1 MKEKSSIPI
10 NQEEIAEYLKDIRR
24 IRVMT
29 PERERILAQ
38 KMLSPEVTEQE
49 KKMVQKELLEG
60 NLRFVIT
67 VSKQYQNQG
76 LDLSDLI
83 AEGNYGLMKAI
94 ENFDWSKG
102 LRFISYAVWWVRQS
116 ILQSLNENART
127 IRLPVNVVQELHRA
141 KKELDNKGVE
151 LPDKFT
157 TLPYTI
163 NLDNPLN
170 EEGDTLIDVLNNP
183 NAELADA
190 GLSTEDTLKKKL
202 IEMLDILDN
211 RERVIIEDYF
221 GLSGNNRTLEDIG
234 GDFSLTKERVRQIKE
249 KALRKLRNETA
260 GLFDYI

>member
-10 NQEEIAEYLKDIRR
+10 NQEEIAGYLKDIRR

-29 PERERILAQ
+29 PERERELAQ
-38 KMLSPEVTEQE
+38 KMLSPDITDRE
-49 KKMVQKELLEG
+49 KKEIQQELLEG

-94 ENFDWSKG
+94 ENFDWTKG

-141 KKELDNKGVE
+141 KKELDSAGVE
-151 LPDKFT
+151 LPEKFA

-170 EEGDTLIDVLNNP
+170 EEGDTLLDILNNP

-190 GLSTEDTLKKKL
+190 NLSTEDTLKKKL
-202 IEMLDILDN
+202 LEMLDVLDN

-221 GLSGNNRTLEDIG
+221 GLTGNTRTLEDIG

-249 KALRKLRNETA
+249 KALRKLRNETSS
-260 GLFDYI
+260 LFDYM

>member
-10 NQEEIAEYLKDIRR
+10 NQEEIAGYLKDIRR

-29 PERERILAQ
+29 PERERTLAQ
-38 KMLSPEVTEQE
+38 KMLSPDVTEQE
-49 KKMVQKELLEG
+49 KKTIQRELLEG

-94 ENFDWSKG
+94 DNFDWSKG

-141 KKELDNKGVE
+141 KKALDATGVE
-151 LPDKFT
+151 LPEKFAS
-157 TLPYTI
+157 LPYTI

-170 EEGDTLIDVLNNP
+170 EEGDTLVDILTNP

-202 IEMLDILDN
+202 IEMLNVLDS
-211 RERVIIEDYF
+211 RERLIIENYF
-221 GLSGNNRTLEDIG
+221 GLSGNTRTLEDIG
-234 GDFSLTKERVRQIKE
+234 DDFSLTKERVRQIKE
-249 KALRKLRNETA
+249 KALRKLRNETSS
-260 GLFDYI
+260 LFDYI

>member
-10 NQEEIAEYLKDIRR
+10 NQEEIAGYLKDIRR

-29 PERERILAQ
+29 PERERTLAQ
-38 KMLSPEVTEQE
+38 KMLSPDVTEQE
-49 KKMVQKELLEG
+49 KKTIQRELLEG

-94 ENFDWSKG
+94 DNFDWSKG

-141 KKELDNKGVE
+141 KKALDATGVE
-151 LPDKFT
+151 LPEKFAS
-157 TLPYTI
+157 LPYTI

-202 IEMLDILDN
+202 IEILNVLDS
-211 RERVIIEDYF
+211 RERLIIENYF
-221 GLSGNNRTLEDIG
+221 GLSGNTRTLEDIG

-249 KALRKLRNETA
+249 KALRKLRNETSS
-260 GLFDYI
+260 LFDYI

>member
-10 NQEEIAEYLKDIRR
+10 NQEEIAGYLKDIRR

-29 PERERILAQ
+29 PDREKELA
-38 KMLSPEVTEQE
+38 KKILSPDTTEQE
-49 KKMVQKELLEG
+49 KKKIHKELLEG

-94 ENFDWSKG
+94 ENFDWTKG

-141 KKELDNKGVE
+141 KKDL
-151 LPDKFT
+151 
-157 TLPYTI
+157 
-163 NLDNPLN
+163 
-170 EEGDTLIDVLNNP
+170 
-183 NAELADA
+183 
-190 GLSTEDTLKKKL
+190 
-202 IEMLDILDN
+202 
-211 RERVIIEDYF
+211 
-221 GLSGNNRTLEDIG
+221 
-234 GDFSLTKERVRQIKE
+234 
-249 KALRKLRNETA
+249 
-260 GLFDYI
+260 

>member
-10 NQEEIAEYLKDIRR
+10 NQEEIAGYLKDIRR

-29 PERERILAQ
+29 PDRERELAQ
-38 KMLSPEVTEQE
+38 RMLSPDITEKE
-49 KKMVQKELLEG
+49 KRAIQQELLEG

-141 KKELDNKGVE
+141 KKELDSAGVE
-151 LPDKFT
+151 LPEKFA

-170 EEGDTLIDVLNNP
+170 EEGDTLLDILNNP
-183 NAELADA
+183 NAEPADA
-190 GLSTEDTLKKKL
+190 NLSTEDTLKKKL
-202 IEMLDILDN
+202 IEMLDVLDN

-221 GLSGNNRTLEDIG
+221 GLSGNTRTLEDIG

-249 KALRKLRNETA
+249 KALRKLRNETSS
-260 GLFDYI
+260 LFDYM

>member
-10 NQEEIAEYLKDIRR
+10 NQEEIAGYLKDIRR

-29 PERERILAQ
+29 PDRERELAQ
-38 KMLSPEVTEQE
+38 RMLSPDITEKE
-49 KKMVQKELLEG
+49 KKEIQQELLEG

-76 LDLSDLI
+76 LDLPDLI

-141 KKELDNKGVE
+141 KKELDSAGVE
-151 LPDKFT
+151 LPEKFA

-170 EEGDTLIDVLNNP
+170 EEGDTLLDIIVNP

-190 GLSTEDTLKKKL
+190 NLSTEDTLKKKL
-202 IEMLDILDN
+202 IEMLDVLDN

-221 GLSGNNRTLEDIG
+221 GLSGNTRTLEDIG

-249 KALRKLRNETA
+249 KALRKLRNETSS
-260 GLFDYI
+260 LFDYM